1 MPRQVAHPRTFLP
14 CLLVFDFN
22 LCTCNLLG
30 SQRTTQ
36 QPHDTPTERR
46 LPGGSMRVAM
56 RVPCMHGMHTVMAD
70 PSKLKLPR
78 RVHPDQMFACPRLA
92 AACVAR
98 CMVVSVRRESPPHP
112 PPEPKGASF
121 PGLPHPHPSQKGP
134 SLPPLRLEMPSLGGC
149 LPPSALIKGH
159 AHLLLGA
166 SFWGMGQALPVD
178 PSNAWP
184 GGHPA
189 CVVHAIAAS
198 AAVIRRRQGAMM
210 RGLAGFQQLWA
221 RTQLW
226 GVLSASFRGDC
237 FDVMKAS

>member
-1 MPRQVAHPRTFLP
+1 MDRCAWP
-14 CLLVFDFN
+14 CVCHACTACTRLWQTRRN
-22 LCTCNLLG
+22 LNCRAACTLTKCLRARG
-30 SQRTTQ
+30 SQ
-36 QPHDTPTERR
+36 
-46 LPGGSMRVAM
+46 L
-56 RVPCMHGMHTVMAD
+56 
-70 PSKLKLPR
+70 
-78 RVHPDQMFACPRLA
+78 
-92 AACVAR
+92 ACVAR
-98 CMVVSVRRESPPHP
+98 CVVVSMHRESPPHL
-112 PPEPKGASF
+112 PPEPKGAAF

-134 SLPPLRLEMPSLGGC
+134 SLPPPRLEMPSLGGC

-210 RGLAGFQQLWA
+210 RGLASSSSLL
-221 RTQLW
+221 LW
-226 GVLSASFRGDC
+226 GVFPRSAGGDC
-237 FDVMKAS
+237 FDYKQALCTSYYVEITK